1 MNLTIGIKDRQEE
14 YVETSIPR
22 ILHTRDTHAALIE
35 GIRSGSIFGFG
46 VCSVRSPDS
55 LVAKATNPSQRFLF
69 PPICRS
75 LPLEPGH
82 LSKLTERRWR
92 ESKCPP
98 LSTRT
103 IVQTYHTEGQLILS
117 ETIAFYLQMGMSV
130 QIEEFFQFQAAKSFT
145 PFTHKV
151 ISLRKRSKMQG
162 NTSMGTT
169 AKLIGNSAYGKTL
182 GKKN

>member
-1 MNLTIGIKDRQEE
+1 M
-14 YVETSIPR
+14 
-22 ILHTRDTHAALIE
+22 
-35 GIRSGSIFGFG
+35 FGFAMAR
-46 VCSVRSPDS
+46 VRSPPS
-55 LVAKATNPSQRFLF
+55 LIHKALDPAIRFLF

-75 LPLEPGH
+75 IKLEKEH
-82 LSKLTERRWR
+82 LSELAEERWR
-92 ESKCPP
+92 KQKCPP

-103 IVQTYHTEGQLILS
+103 IVQTYHTEGQLLLS

-182 GKKN
+182 GKKIR